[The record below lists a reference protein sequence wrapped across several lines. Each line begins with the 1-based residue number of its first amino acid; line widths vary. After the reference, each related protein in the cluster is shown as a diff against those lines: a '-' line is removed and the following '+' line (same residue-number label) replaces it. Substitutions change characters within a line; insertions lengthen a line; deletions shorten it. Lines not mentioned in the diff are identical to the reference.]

1 MAGASSEPTVAAAT
15 ETEMVAVR
23 AAGRARMAVRAAV
36 TAAAAKAAAAAAGM
50 VVVMGVVAMEVAT
63 VEVVAKA
70 VVVWAEVGRAVAA
83 MGPEAKEEEDKGGR
97 LNRLLA
103 ARLDAFEPR
112 SGGGEGHGGRPV
124 RNKPRKSRRTLERP
138 ARLSLRGL
146 ERRLHSLL
154 DPLSF
159 AL

>member
-1 MAGASSEPTVAAAT
+1 MAAEMAGASLEPTVAAAT

-36 TAAAAKAAAAAAGM
+36 TAAAAKAAAAAAAGM

-70 VVVWAEVGRAVAA
+70 VVVWAEAGRAVAA

-112 SGGGEGHGGRPV
+112 SGGGEGHGGWPV

-138 ARLSLRGL
+138 ARVLGREFACL
-146 ERRLHSLL
+146 EVRRL
-154 DPLSF
+154 
-159 AL
+159 

>member
-1 MAGASSEPTVAAAT
+1 M
-15 ETEMVAVR
+15 
-23 AAGRARMAVRAAV
+23 
-36 TAAAAKAAAAAAGM
+36 
-50 VVVMGVVAMEVAT
+50 
-63 VEVVAKA
+63 EVVAKA
-70 VVVWAEVGRAVAA
+70 VVVWAEAGRAVAA

-138 ARLSLRGL
+138 ARVLGRQFACFGSSAFHIHSILLQHAAGARQ
-146 ERRLHSLL
+146 RRVAAHHRNKIVHRVTPAPPEVGVWLA
-154 DPLSF
+154 PLSI
-159 AL
+159 